1 MSLFANENYRWRETY
16 FVLFR
21 RENRPS
27 VDQLKK
33 TLQGLGGGY
42 DVSEIH
48 LTEEG
53 NLEALTLLSPL
64 DFAAMDISYVEGEEV
79 VEQIEELKGELETPS
94 CSQGDSEKREL
105 LLQCDARFDIY
116 HFQQIVGGSFD
127 DDDEDE
133 YMDPGSLLQLL
144 TCLTQL
150 CQGVS
155 IDPQSGQL
163 M

>member
-27 VDQLKK
+27 VDQLKE
-33 TLQGLGGGY
+33 TLQGFGGGY
-42 DVSEIH
+42 EVSEIQ

-79 VEQIEELKGELETPS
+79 VEQIDELKGELETPS
-94 CSQGDSEKREL
+94 CSRDDSEKREL

-116 HFQQIVGGSFD
+116 HFQQIVGDSS
-127 DDDEDE
+127 DDEDE

-144 TCLTQL
+144 ACLSQL